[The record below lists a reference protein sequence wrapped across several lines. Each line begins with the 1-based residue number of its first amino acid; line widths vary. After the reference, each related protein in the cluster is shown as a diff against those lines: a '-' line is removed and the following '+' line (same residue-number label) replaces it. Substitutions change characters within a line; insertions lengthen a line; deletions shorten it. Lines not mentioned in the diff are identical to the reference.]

1 MLDSRERKFLGDS
14 ALETLGNRNGI
25 WRFGVYEVDAR
36 NAELR
41 RSGASVRLREQSF
54 RILVHLVDH
63 AGELVRREELR
74 RLLWPADTFVD
85 FDHGLN
91 TAMMRLR
98 SALGDSANAPVY
110 IETVAKRG
118 YRFVAPVTSL
128 ISQKPEAPID
138 FPARPAAPNN
148 EFSVAILPFKV
159 SAVVPEILAFAEGLA
174 AELVSGLLRFSYIPV
189 VPPSLTQRYAPD
201 NFDLRSIRSELGARY
216 VMEGTL
222 RQAGSKLRVTI
233 RLIDAASGLDLWF
246 ETYEQP
252 FAPDSLFD
260 LQDYLVPLVVSTIAD
275 GRGILTR
282 SISESL
288 RAKPVDHMSPREA
301 VLRAFAYFQH
311 LSADDHAL
319 SRAALEY
326 AVQLAPTQ
334 SDCWTMLSLMY
345 KEEFA
350 QGFNLRPD
358 PLDRAFSAAQRALEA
373 DPSNHLTHHALA
385 SVFFFRKDYKAFR
398 DAADRAITLNPMDGF
413 TIAYLAFLIAFSG
426 EWSLGCALAE
436 RAHDLNPH
444 HPGWYWFAH
453 LFNAYRKGD
462 YTNAVDIGLRI
473 DMPNFWRT
481 SLVLAASYGQL
492 ADIKNAAR
500 FLHSLEAARPGFALV
515 AREEM
520 SKWWN
525 SELVEHLIEGLVK
538 SGMKIAPAVTA

>member
-1 MLDSRERKFLGDS
+1 M
-14 ALETLGNRNGI
+14 LETLENHRGI

-41 RSGASVRLREQSF
+41 RSGTSVRLREQSF

-63 AGELVRREELR
+63 AGELVKREELR
-74 RLLWPADTFVD
+74 RLLWPSDTFVD

-110 IETVAKRG
+110 IETIPKRG

-128 ISQKPEAPID
+128 LAQKPEPKTD
-138 FPARPAAPNN
+138 LPPRPVPAGNG
-148 EFSVAILPFKV
+148 FSIAVLPFKV
-159 SAVVPEILAFAEGLA
+159 SSVVPEIGAFAEGLA
-174 AELVSGLLRFSYIPV
+174 AELISGLLRFSYIPV
-189 VPPSLTQRYAPD
+189 IAQSLTQRFAVD
-201 NFDLRSIRSELGARY
+201 NFDLRFIRSELGARY

-233 RLIDAASGLDLWF
+233 RLIDAVSGLDLWF

-252 FAPDSLFD
+252 FEPDSLFD

-288 RAKPVDHMSPREA
+288 RAKPVDQMSPSEA

-311 LSADDHAL
+311 LSAEDHAS
-319 SRAALEY
+319 SRDALEH
-326 AVQLAPTQ
+326 AVQIAPAQ
-334 SDCWTMLSLMY
+334 SDCWTMLSIIY

-358 PLDRAFSAAQRALEA
+358 PLGRAFSAAQRALEG

-385 SVFFFRKDYKAFR
+385 SIFFFRKELEAFR
-398 DAADRAITLNPMDGF
+398 AAADRAITLNPLDGF

-453 LFNAYRKGD
+453 LFNAYRKGE
-462 YTNAVDIGLRI
+462 YANAIDIGLRI

-500 FLHSLEAARPGFALV
+500 FLHSLEAARPGFASV

-520 SKWWN
+520 SKWWDPA
-525 SELVEHLIEGLVK
+525 LVEHLLDGLVK
-538 SGMKIAPAVTA
+538 SGMKTTSPVNA

>member
-301 VLRAFAYFQH
+301 VLRTFAYFQH

-319 SRAALEY
+319 SRAALEH